1 MGHRHAG
8 SQESYQSNADGE
20 SRKEDHC
27 QRGIEASM
35 DLRKF
40 AFSAIDVDSR
50 IYVIHLYNLKGKL
63 LI

>member
-1 MGHRHAG
+1 MLFLRSFSAVSESRMGYCYTG
-8 SQESYQSNADGE
+8 SQKSYQSDADGE

-40 AFSAIDVDSR
+40 TVSR
-50 IYVIHLYNLKGKL
+50 RTI
-63 LI
+63 